1 MRHARA
7 PALAVAMAL
16 AAIAGSLGFLLALPS
31 HARAYGEPVG
41 MLLEPTYA
49 LPFPVFLKGGESP
62 VDGKATS
69 FPATLEASIN
79 LHVPLTSSLHEL
91 DQRDG
96 FAHAFVFIPRVDL
109 RHGLGTSFPIRTPGF
124 YPTVRFQFFHQS
136 HLRPNLRR
144 RWLGELLVAH
154 HSNGQDGC
162 FYRDQIDPSNARCR
176 FADGKERVG
185 APLNHVDGSFATNEL
200 GLRAGADFLLGAPES
215 ALSITSLF
223 GLVLFR
229 PTQGGI
235 DPEIEAL
242 YGIGRV
248 EAQLR
253 VGKRVWS
260 HSAARSEVGAR
271 LRIDARVGKRTIE
284 NPVGVLVDGF
294 WSFETLRD
302 WGPFVR
308 AYWGGDYYNVRFDAR
323 SMILG
328 LGMMWE
334 A

>member
-1 MRHARA
+1 MSRYRSLLGSLW
-7 PALAVAMAL
+7 LAVV
-16 AAIAGSLGFLLALPS
+16 LLAPQE
-31 HARAYGEPVG
+31 ARAYAEPVG

-49 LPFPVFLKGGESP
+49 LPFPVFLQGGESP
-62 VDGKATS
+62 VDGKATN

-91 DQRDG
+91 DARDG

-136 HLRPNLRR
+136 HPHALLRR
-144 RWLGELLVAH
+144 RLIGELLVAH

-162 FYRDQIDPSNARCR
+162 FYRDQTYPPNGRCR
-176 FADGKERVG
+176 FADGKKHVG
-185 APLNHVDGSFATNEL
+185 APLNHVDGSFAANEL
-200 GLRAGADFLLGAPES
+200 GIRGGLDLQLGAPDTAWS
-215 ALSITSLF
+215 VTGLF

-235 DPEIEAL
+235 DPEIEDL

-260 HSAARSEVGAR
+260 ASPLRSEVGAR
-271 LRIDARVGKRTIE
+271 LRIDGRFGKSSVE
-284 NPVGVLVDGF
+284 NPIGVLLDGF
-294 WSFETLRD
+294 WSFDTMRN
-302 WGPFVR
+302 WGPFLR

-323 SMILG
+323 STIIG